1 MTEKKREQVEADLRT
16 IIKGSKKSIFVKL
29 TVTELIKTSRRMYQI
44 YNAYKSGEKFKIN
57 NDDHNISLLKTIDTD
72 FQNLKTKI
80 KKIPEPLKNLLDRKW
95 ESEPNSKQSREGSTS
110 IILKNL
116 SDLHMEFSKNVNLL
130 DDDIQNG
137 KIYNV
142 DPIPI
147 AIVQSSMTIWIEVL
161 KNKDKLGKDLL
172 TFLQKIFIPK
182 FDTSSSSS
190 SSRLS
195 ASLLSSSLKIT
206 AKR

>member
-1 MTEKKREQVEADLRT
+1 
-16 IIKGSKKSIFVKL
+16 
-29 TVTELIKTSRRMYQI
+29 MYKI

-57 NDDHNISLLKTIDTD
+57 NDDDKISLLRKIDND

-80 KKIPEPLKNLLDRKW
+80 KKIPDPLKNLLDRKW
-95 ESEPNSKQSREGSTS
+95 ESEPNSKHSREGSTS

-116 SDLHMEFSKNVNLL
+116 SDLHVEFSKNVNLL

-161 KNKDKLGKDLL
+161 KNKDKLSKDLL
-172 TFLQKIFIPK
+172 TFLQKV
-182 FDTSSSSS
+182 FDAFVCDSDVKSSYKNWQ
-190 SSRLS
+190 
-195 ASLLSSSLKIT
+195 LLKSMN
-206 AKR
+206 

>member
-72 FQNLKTKI
+72 FQNLKIKI

-95 ESEPNSKQSREGSTS
+95 ESEPNSKHSREGSTS

-116 SDLHMEFSKNVNLL
+116 SDLHVEFSKNLNLL
-130 DDDIQNG
+130 DNDIQNG

-147 AIVQSSMTIWIEVL
+147 AIVHSSMTIWIEVL
-161 KNKDKLGKDLL
+161 KNKDKLNKDLSI
-172 TFLQKIFIPK
+172 FLQKIFDAFACDSDVK
-182 FDTSSSSS
+182 SSYKNWQLIKSMN
-190 SSRLS
+190 
-195 ASLLSSSLKIT
+195 
-206 AKR
+206 

>member
-29 TVTELIKTSRRMYQI
+29 TLTELIKTSRRMYLI
-44 YNAYKSGEKFKIN
+44 YDAYKSGEKFKIN
-57 NDDHNISLLKTIDTD
+57 NDDDKISLLRIIDND

-80 KKIPEPLKNLLDRKW
+80 KKIPDPLKNLLDRKW

-147 AIVQSSMTIWIEVL
+147 AIIQSSMTIWIEVL

-172 TFLQKIFIPK
+172 TFLQKIFDAFACDSDVK
-182 FDTSSSSS
+182 SSYKNWQ
-190 SSRLS
+190 
-195 ASLLSSSLKIT
+195 LLKSMN
-206 AKR
+206 

>member
-1 MTEKKREQVEADLRT
+1 MTEKNREQVEADLRI

-29 TVTELIKTSRRMYQI
+29 TLTELIKTSRRMYKI

-57 NDDHNISLLKTIDTD
+57 NDDDKISLLRKIDND

-80 KKIPEPLKNLLDRKW
+80 KKIPDPLKNLLDRKW

-116 SDLHMEFSKNVNLL
+116 SDLHVEFSKNVNLL

-137 KIYNV
+137 KIYNA

-147 AIVQSSMTIWIEVL
+147 AIVQSSMIIWIEVL
-161 KNKDKLGKDLL
+161 KNKDKLSKDLL
-172 TFLQKIFIPK
+172 TFLQKV
-182 FDTSSSSS
+182 FDAFVCDSDVKSSYKNWQLIKSMN
-190 SSRLS
+190 
-195 ASLLSSSLKIT
+195 
-206 AKR
+206 

>member
-1 MTEKKREQVEADLRT
+1 MTEKKREQVEADLRI

-29 TVTELIKTSRRMYQI
+29 TLTELIKTSRRMYKI

-57 NDDHNISLLKTIDTD
+57 NDDDKISLLRKIDND

-80 KKIPEPLKNLLDRKW
+80 KKIPDPLKNLLDRKW

-116 SDLHMEFSKNVNLL
+116 SDLHVEFSKNVNLL

-137 KIYNV
+137 KIYNA

-161 KNKDKLGKDLL
+161 KNKDKLSKDLL
-172 TFLQKIFIPK
+172 TFLQKV
-182 FDTSSSSS
+182 FDAFACVSDVKSSYKNWQLIKSMN
-190 SSRLS
+190 
-195 ASLLSSSLKIT
+195 
-206 AKR
+206 

>member
-1 MTEKKREQVEADLRT
+1 MTEKKREKVEADLRT

-29 TVTELIKTSRRMYQI
+29 TLTELIKTSRRMYQI
-44 YNAYKSGEKFKIN
+44 YDAYKSGEKFKIN
-57 NDDHNISLLKTIDTD
+57 NDDDKISLLRIIDND

-80 KKIPEPLKNLLDRKW
+80 KKIPDPLKNLLDRKW

-172 TFLQKIFIPK
+172 TFLQKIFDAFACDSDVK
-182 FDTSSSSS
+182 SSYKNWQ
-190 SSRLS
+190 
-195 ASLLSSSLKIT
+195 LLKSMN
-206 AKR
+206 

>member
-29 TVTELIKTSRRMYQI
+29 TLTELIKTSRRMYQI
-44 YNAYKSGEKFKIN
+44 YDAHKSGEKFKIN
-57 NDDHNISLLKTIDTD
+57 NDDDKISLLRIIDND

-80 KKIPEPLKNLLDRKW
+80 KKIPDPLKNLLDRKW

-172 TFLQKIFIPK
+172 TFLQKIFNAFACDSDVK
-182 FDTSSSSS
+182 SSYKNWQ
-190 SSRLS
+190 
-195 ASLLSSSLKIT
+195 LLKSMN
-206 AKR
+206 

>member
-1 MTEKKREQVEADLRT
+1 MTEKKREQVEADLRI

-29 TVTELIKTSRRMYQI
+29 TLTELIKTSRRMYKI

-57 NDDHNISLLKTIDTD
+57 NDDDKISLLRIIDND

-80 KKIPEPLKNLLDRKW
+80 KKIPDPLKNLLDRKW

-172 TFLQKIFIPK
+172 TFLQKIFDAFACDSDVK
-182 FDTSSSSS
+182 SSYKNWQ
-190 SSRLS
+190 
-195 ASLLSSSLKIT
+195 LLKSMN
-206 AKR
+206 